1 MWTLILEGQLKIH
14 TAGGQRFVS
23 QLEINPLALDLNPA
37 CAVLED
43 KV

>member
-1 MWTLILEGQLKIH
+1 MWTSILEGQLKIH
-14 TAGGQRFVS
+14 AACGQKFVS
-23 QLEINPLALDLNPA
+23 QLEINPVALDLNPA